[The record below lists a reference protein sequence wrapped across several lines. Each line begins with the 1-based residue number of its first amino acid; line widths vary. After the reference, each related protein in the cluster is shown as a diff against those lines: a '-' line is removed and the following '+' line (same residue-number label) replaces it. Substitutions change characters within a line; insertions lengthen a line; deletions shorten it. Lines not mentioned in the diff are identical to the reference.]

1 MLQRFHAAPLS
12 SSFFFAAILGL
23 LLSAL
28 YFHFGKL
35 NPDFAVAFM
44 LVFGIMFVA
53 SIISM
58 ERAPVE
64 DLLQLDKLD
73 KK

>member
-1 MLQRFHAAPLS
+1 MLEHFRAAPLS
-12 SSFFFAAILGL
+12 NSFFFMAILGL

-28 YFHFGKL
+28 YYHFGTL
-35 NPDFAVAFM
+35 SSSFAFSFM

-64 DLLQLDKLD
+64 ELTLTQLRRR
-73 KK
+73 